1 MPNFNSILGGLANVA
16 SQIKGAQG
24 QTNNQGGNNSG
35 YPNQGGSGYPNQ
47 GGSAYPNQGG
57 GSAYPNQGGSGY
69 SNQSGGYGGNAQPSA
84 YQGYG
89 GGSQGGHDQGY
100 GGGGSYQPAGYP
112 SGGPG
117 YPSGG
122 PGYPPSGSY
131 NQGQRD
137 IGFNFDNNASSYA
150 SGNTPYPSS
159 GTAVPY
165 PSGNAGGFPQGPG
178 SFNNAPYPQ
187 GGNSGGAYNSS
198 PYPPSNPPHM
208 GGGAYGAPPQQQ
220 SSYGQ
225 NVYPNIGQ
233 AAQPQYHQQHQP
245 SAPPQYQTS
254 YVPSM
259 NNNPSIRPVPSFNA
273 NNDAETLRKAMK
285 GFGCNNDK
293 VVAVLCQR
301 SNWQRQEIAKAFKVM
316 YGKDLI
322 NDLKSELHGDF
333 EDLIL
338 ALLEPPARFDA
349 YSLHKAISGLGT
361 KEHVL
366 IEIMTTRTNAQI
378 HELKQVY
385 QQMYHRSLESDLIG
399 DTSGHFQRLLISLC
413 AGGRDE
419 SNHTDP
425 LKANQDARNLYR
437 AGERRLGTDESC
449 FNAILAAQ
457 NHAQLRLVFDEYQ
470 KVTKH
475 SIEKAIESEF
485 SSDIRDGL
493 LAIIKCIRSRPS
505 YFAELLQN
513 SMKGLGTR
521 DTDLIRLV
529 VTRAEIDLRDIRDA
543 YQHMYKTPLEKT
555 IQGDC
560 SGAYKDGLI
569 ALVKGNY

>member
-35 YPNQGGSGYPNQ
+35 YPNQGGS
-47 GGSAYPNQGG
+47 AYPNQGG

-69 SNQSGGYGGNAQPSA
+69 SNQSGGYGGNSQPSA

-122 PGYPPSGSY
+122 PGYPPSG
-131 NQGQRD
+131 
-137 IGFNFDNNASSYA
+137 
-150 SGNTPYPSS
+150 NTPYPSS
-159 GTAVPY
+159 GAAVPY
-165 PSGNAGGFPQGPG
+165 PSGNVGGFPQGPG

-208 GGGAYGAPPQQQ
+208 GSGAYGAPPQQQ

-233 AAQPQYHQQHQP
+233 AAQPHHHQQHQP

-259 NNNPSIRPVPSFNA
+259 NNNPSIRPVPGFNP

-425 LKANQDARNLYR
+425 LRANQDARKLYS

-543 YQHMYKTPLEKT
+543 YQHMYKTSLEKT